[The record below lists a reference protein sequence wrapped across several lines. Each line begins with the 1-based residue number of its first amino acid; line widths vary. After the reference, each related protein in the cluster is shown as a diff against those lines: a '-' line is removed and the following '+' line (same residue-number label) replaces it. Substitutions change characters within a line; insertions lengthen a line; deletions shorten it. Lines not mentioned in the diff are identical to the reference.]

1 MSTTGDKVGGSL
13 KGAIATGQKTVEKYT
28 SKMIEQNEAMI
39 DRLNW
44 VMKVQQQIADHLK
57 IKLDDPLEL
66 DEENEGG
73 KK

>member
-1 MSTTGDKVGGSL
+1 MGKEGMVGGQL
-13 KGAIATGQKTVEKYT
+13 KKALKSGHQSVEKYT
-28 SKMIEQNEAMI
+28 SKMMEQNEAMI

-66 DEENEGG
+66 DEEDDGG